1 MTLCFKCNSTSAVVV
16 DVAIAAAVVVV
27 VELFLRGRVSTVSE
41 KFQASVNLKIC
52 VF

>member
-16 DVAIAAAVVVV
+16 DVAIAAAVVV